1 MLELK
6 NIKKSFS
13 GRKILDGISLK
24 VTDGEIMCIVGQSGG
39 GKTTLLRCISGLE
52 RIDEGEMILDGRKFD
67 PMSSKEALIGVVF
80 QEYNLF
86 PHLSVL
92 ENVTL
97 APKIALKKDPQAVE
111 KEARQLLKKLALEG
125 KENLYPY
132 QLSGGQKQRV
142 AAARAIVTHPALI
155 LADEPTGNLDSNS
168 TKEIMD
174 ILKGLHNEGRTVIL
188 ITHDND
194 IAAQAK
200 RVIKIKDGKVESD
213 SGQIVPVE
221 ELQTAGA

>member
-52 RIDEGEMILDGRKFD
+52 RIDEGEMMLDGRKFD

-97 APKIALKKDPQAVE
+97 SPKIALKKDPQAVE
-111 KEARQLLKKLALEG
+111 KEARQLLKKLSLEG

-142 AAARAIVTHPALI
+142 SIARALAMHPKI
-155 LADEPTGNLDSNS
+155 LCYDEPTSALDPGLRDKVRDIILSLKDES
-168 TKEIMD
+168 MTQIVVTHDLKFAREIADD
-174 ILKGLHNEGRTVIL
+174 ILKVR
-188 ITHDND
+188 
-194 IAAQAK
+194 
-200 RVIKIKDGKVESD
+200 
-213 SGQIVPVE
+213 PVS
-221 ELQTAGA
+221 

>member
-6 NIKKSFS
+6 NIEKSFS

-52 RIDEGEMILDGRKFD
+52 RIDEGEMMLDGRKFD

-97 APKIALKKDPQAVE
+97 APEIALKEDPQAVE

-142 AAARAIVTHPALI
+142 SIARALAMHPKI
-155 LADEPTGNLDSNS
+155 LCYDEPTSALDPGLRDKVRDIILSLKNES
-168 TKEIMD
+168 MTQIVVTHDLNFAREIADD
-174 ILKGLHNEGRTVIL
+174 ILKVRP
-188 ITHDND
+188 
-194 IAAQAK
+194 
-200 RVIKIKDGKVESD
+200 
-213 SGQIVPVE
+213 VP
-221 ELQTAGA
+221 

>member
-52 RIDEGEMILDGRKFD
+52 RIDEGEMMLDGRKFD

-97 APKIALKKDPQAVE
+97 APEIALKKDPQAVE
-111 KEARQLLKKLALEG
+111 KEARQLLKKLSLEG

-142 AAARAIVTHPALI
+142 SIARALAMHPKI
-155 LADEPTGNLDSNS
+155 LCYDEPTSALDPGLRDKVRDIILSLKNES
-168 TKEIMD
+168 MTQIVVTHDLKFAREIADD
-174 ILKGLHNEGRTVIL
+174 ILKVR
-188 ITHDND
+188 
-194 IAAQAK
+194 
-200 RVIKIKDGKVESD
+200 
-213 SGQIVPVE
+213 PVS
-221 ELQTAGA
+221 

>member
-6 NIKKSFS
+6 NIEKSFS

-52 RIDEGEMILDGRKFD
+52 RIDEGEMMLDGRKFD

-97 APKIALKKDPQAVE
+97 APEIALKKDPQAVE
-111 KEARQLLKKLALEG
+111 KEARQLLKKLSLEG

-142 AAARAIVTHPALI
+142 SIARALAMHPKI
-155 LADEPTGNLDSNS
+155 LCYDEPTAALDPGLRDKVRDIILSLKNES
-168 TKEIMD
+168 MTQIVVTHDLKIAREIADD
-174 ILKGLHNEGRTVIL
+174 ILKVR
-188 ITHDND
+188 
-194 IAAQAK
+194 
-200 RVIKIKDGKVESD
+200 
-213 SGQIVPVE
+213 PVS
-221 ELQTAGA
+221 

>member
-24 VTDGEIMCIVGQSGG
+24 VTYGEIMCIVGQSGG

-52 RIDEGEMILDGRKFD
+52 RIDEGEMMLDGKRFD

-142 AAARAIVTHPALI
+142 SIARALAMHPKI
-155 LADEPTGNLDSNS
+155 LCYDEPTSALDPGLRDKVRDIILSLKNES
-168 TKEIMD
+168 MTQIVVTHDLNFAREIADD
-174 ILKGLHNEGRTVIL
+174 ILKVR
-188 ITHDND
+188 
-194 IAAQAK
+194 
-200 RVIKIKDGKVESD
+200 
-213 SGQIVPVE
+213 PVS
-221 ELQTAGA
+221 

>member
-6 NIKKSFS
+6 KIEKSFS

-52 RIDEGEMILDGRKFD
+52 RIDEGEMMLDGRKFD

-142 AAARAIVTHPALI
+142 SIARALAMHPKI
-155 LADEPTGNLDSNS
+155 LCYDEPTSALDPGLRDKVRDIILSLKDES
-168 TKEIMD
+168 MTQIVVTHDLKFAREIADD
-174 ILKGLHNEGRTVIL
+174 ILKVRPI
-188 ITHDND
+188 
-194 IAAQAK
+194 
-200 RVIKIKDGKVESD
+200 S
-213 SGQIVPVE
+213 
-221 ELQTAGA
+221 

>member
-111 KEARQLLKKLALEG
+111 KEARQLLKKLSLEG

-142 AAARAIVTHPALI
+142 SIARALAMHPKI
-155 LADEPTGNLDSNS
+155 LCYDEPTSALDPGLRDKVRDIILSLKNES
-168 TKEIMD
+168 MTQIVVTHDLKFAREIADD
-174 ILKGLHNEGRTVIL
+174 ILKVR
-188 ITHDND
+188 
-194 IAAQAK
+194 
-200 RVIKIKDGKVESD
+200 
-213 SGQIVPVE
+213 PVS
-221 ELQTAGA
+221 

>member
-6 NIKKSFS
+6 NIERSFS

-52 RIDEGEMILDGRKFD
+52 RIDEGEMMLDGRKFD

-97 APKIALKKDPQAVE
+97 APEIALKKDPQAVE
-111 KEARQLLKKLALEG
+111 KEARQLLKKLSLEG

-142 AAARAIVTHPALI
+142 SIARALAMHPKI
-155 LADEPTGNLDSNS
+155 LCYDEPTSALDPGLRDKVRDIILSLKNES
-168 TKEIMD
+168 MTQIVVTHDLKFAREIADD
-174 ILKGLHNEGRTVIL
+174 ILKVR
-188 ITHDND
+188 
-194 IAAQAK
+194 
-200 RVIKIKDGKVESD
+200 
-213 SGQIVPVE
+213 PVS
-221 ELQTAGA
+221 

>member
-6 NIKKSFS
+6 NIEKSFS

-142 AAARAIVTHPALI
+142 SIARALAMHPKI
-155 LADEPTGNLDSNS
+155 LCYDEPTSALDPGLRDKVRDIILSLKNES
-168 TKEIMD
+168 MTQIVVTHDLNFAREIADD
-174 ILKGLHNEGRTVIL
+174 ILKVR
-188 ITHDND
+188 
-194 IAAQAK
+194 
-200 RVIKIKDGKVESD
+200 
-213 SGQIVPVE
+213 PVS
-221 ELQTAGA
+221 

>member
-52 RIDEGEMILDGRKFD
+52 RIDEGEMMLDGKKFD

-111 KEARQLLKKLALEG
+111 KEARQLLKKLSLEG

-142 AAARAIVTHPALI
+142 SIARALAMHPKI
-155 LADEPTGNLDSNS
+155 LCYDEPTSALDPGLRDKVRDIILSLKNES
-168 TKEIMD
+168 MTQIVVTHDLKFAREIADD
-174 ILKGLHNEGRTVIL
+174 ILKVR
-188 ITHDND
+188 
-194 IAAQAK
+194 
-200 RVIKIKDGKVESD
+200 
-213 SGQIVPVE
+213 PVS
-221 ELQTAGA
+221 

>member
-52 RIDEGEMILDGRKFD
+52 RIDEGEMMLDGKKFD
-67 PMSSKEALIGVVF
+67 PMSSKEAIIGVVF

-111 KEARQLLKKLALEG
+111 KEARQLLKKLSLEG

-142 AAARAIVTHPALI
+142 SIARALAMHPKI
-155 LADEPTGNLDSNS
+155 LCYDEPTSALDPGLRDKVRDIILSLKNES
-168 TKEIMD
+168 MTQIVVTHDLKFAREIADD
-174 ILKGLHNEGRTVIL
+174 ILKVR
-188 ITHDND
+188 
-194 IAAQAK
+194 
-200 RVIKIKDGKVESD
+200 
-213 SGQIVPVE
+213 PVS
-221 ELQTAGA
+221 

>member
-52 RIDEGEMILDGRKFD
+52 RIDEGEMMLDGKRFD

-142 AAARAIVTHPALI
+142 SIARALAMHPKILCYDKPTSALDPGLRDKVRDIILSLKNESMTQIVVTHDLNFAREI
-155 LADEPTGNLDSNS
+155 AD
-168 TKEIMD
+168 D
-174 ILKGLHNEGRTVIL
+174 ILKVR
-188 ITHDND
+188 
-194 IAAQAK
+194 
-200 RVIKIKDGKVESD
+200 
-213 SGQIVPVE
+213 PVS
-221 ELQTAGA
+221 

>member
-6 NIKKSFS
+6 NIEKSFS

-52 RIDEGEMILDGRKFD
+52 RIDEGEMMLDGRKFD

-97 APKIALKKDPQAVE
+97 APEIALKKDPQAVE
-111 KEARQLLKKLALEG
+111 KEARQLLKKLSLEG

-142 AAARAIVTHPALI
+142 SIARALAMHPKI
-155 LADEPTGNLDSNS
+155 LCYDEPTSALDPGLRDKVRDIILSLKNES
-168 TKEIMD
+168 MTQIVVTHDLKFAREIADD
-174 ILKGLHNEGRTVIL
+174 ILKIR
-188 ITHDND
+188 
-194 IAAQAK
+194 
-200 RVIKIKDGKVESD
+200 
-213 SGQIVPVE
+213 PVS
-221 ELQTAGA
+221 

>member
-24 VTDGEIMCIVGQSGG
+24 VTDGEIMCIVGHSGG

-142 AAARAIVTHPALI
+142 SIARALAMHPKI
-155 LADEPTGNLDSNS
+155 LCYDEPTSALDPGLRDKVRDIILSLKDES
-168 TKEIMD
+168 MTQIVVTHDLKFAREIADD
-174 ILKGLHNEGRTVIL
+174 ILKVR
-188 ITHDND
+188 
-194 IAAQAK
+194 
-200 RVIKIKDGKVESD
+200 
-213 SGQIVPVE
+213 PVS
-221 ELQTAGA
+221 

>member
-52 RIDEGEMILDGRKFD
+52 RIDEGKMILDGRKFD

-111 KEARQLLKKLALEG
+111 KEARQLLKKLALEN

-142 AAARAIVTHPALI
+142 SIARALAMHPKI
-155 LADEPTGNLDSNS
+155 LCYDEPTSALDPGLRDKVRDIILSLKNES
-168 TKEIMD
+168 MTQIVVTHDLKFAREIADD
-174 ILKGLHNEGRTVIL
+174 ILKVR
-188 ITHDND
+188 
-194 IAAQAK
+194 
-200 RVIKIKDGKVESD
+200 
-213 SGQIVPVE
+213 PVS
-221 ELQTAGA
+221 

>member
-52 RIDEGEMILDGRKFD
+52 HIDEGGMILDGRKFD

-142 AAARAIVTHPALI
+142 SIARALAMHPKI
-155 LADEPTGNLDSNS
+155 LCYDEPTSALDPGLRDKVRDIILSLKDES
-168 TKEIMD
+168 MTQIVVTHDLKFAREIADD
-174 ILKGLHNEGRTVIL
+174 ILKVR
-188 ITHDND
+188 
-194 IAAQAK
+194 
-200 RVIKIKDGKVESD
+200 
-213 SGQIVPVE
+213 PVS
-221 ELQTAGA
+221 

>member
-13 GRKILDGISLK
+13 GRKILDVISLK

-142 AAARAIVTHPALI
+142 SIARALAMHPKI
-155 LADEPTGNLDSNS
+155 LCYDEPTSALDPGLRDKVRDIILSLKNES
-168 TKEIMD
+168 MTQIVVTHDLNFAREIADD
-174 ILKGLHNEGRTVIL
+174 ILKVR
-188 ITHDND
+188 
-194 IAAQAK
+194 
-200 RVIKIKDGKVESD
+200 
-213 SGQIVPVE
+213 PVS
-221 ELQTAGA
+221 

>member
-6 NIKKSFS
+6 NIEKSFS

-52 RIDEGEMILDGRKFD
+52 RIDEGEMMLDGRKFD

-97 APKIALKKDPQAVE
+97 APEIALKKDPQAVE
-111 KEARQLLKKLALEG
+111 KEARQLLKKLSLEG
-125 KENLYPY
+125 KAL
-132 QLSGGQKQRV
+132 
-142 AAARAIVTHPALI
+142 AMHPKI
-155 LADEPTGNLDSNS
+155 LCYDEPTSALDPGLRDKVRDIILSLKNES
-168 TKEIMD
+168 MTQIVVTHDLKFAREIADD
-174 ILKGLHNEGRTVIL
+174 ILKVR
-188 ITHDND
+188 
-194 IAAQAK
+194 
-200 RVIKIKDGKVESD
+200 
-213 SGQIVPVE
+213 PVS
-221 ELQTAGA
+221 

>member
-24 VTDGEIMCIVGQSGG
+24 VTDGEIMCFVGQSGG

-142 AAARAIVTHPALI
+142 SIARALAMHPKI
-155 LADEPTGNLDSNS
+155 LCYDEPTSALDPGLRDKVRDIILSLKNES
-168 TKEIMD
+168 MTQIVVTHDLNFAREIADD
-174 ILKGLHNEGRTVIL
+174 ILKVR
-188 ITHDND
+188 
-194 IAAQAK
+194 
-200 RVIKIKDGKVESD
+200 
-213 SGQIVPVE
+213 PVS
-221 ELQTAGA
+221 

>member
-6 NIKKSFS
+6 NIEKSFS

-52 RIDEGEMILDGRKFD
+52 RIDEGEMMLDGRKFD

-142 AAARAIVTHPALI
+142 SIARALAMHPKI
-155 LADEPTGNLDSNS
+155 LCYDEPTSALDPGLRDKVRDIILSLKNES
-168 TKEIMD
+168 MTHIVVTHDLKFAREIADD
-174 ILKGLHNEGRTVIL
+174 ILKVR
-188 ITHDND
+188 
-194 IAAQAK
+194 
-200 RVIKIKDGKVESD
+200 
-213 SGQIVPVE
+213 PVS
-221 ELQTAGA
+221 

>member
-142 AAARAIVTHPALI
+142 SIARALAMHPKI
-155 LADEPTGNLDSNS
+155 LCYDEPTSALDPGLRDKVRDIILSLKNES
-168 TKEIMD
+168 MTQIVVTHDLNFAMEIADD
-174 ILKGLHNEGRTVIL
+174 ILKVR
-188 ITHDND
+188 
-194 IAAQAK
+194 
-200 RVIKIKDGKVESD
+200 
-213 SGQIVPVE
+213 PVS
-221 ELQTAGA
+221 

>member
-13 GRKILDGISLK
+13 GRRILDGISLK

-52 RIDEGEMILDGRKFD
+52 RIDEGEMMLDGKRFD

-142 AAARAIVTHPALI
+142 SIARALAMHPKI
-155 LADEPTGNLDSNS
+155 LCYDEPTSALDPGLRDKVRDIILSLKNES
-168 TKEIMD
+168 MTQIVVTHDLNFAREIADD
-174 ILKGLHNEGRTVIL
+174 ILKVR
-188 ITHDND
+188 
-194 IAAQAK
+194 
-200 RVIKIKDGKVESD
+200 
-213 SGQIVPVE
+213 PVS
-221 ELQTAGA
+221 

>member
-6 NIKKSFS
+6 NIEKSFS

-52 RIDEGEMILDGRKFD
+52 RIDEGEMMLDGRKFD

-97 APKIALKKDPQAVE
+97 APEIALKKDPQAVE
-111 KEARQLLKKLALEG
+111 KEARQLLKKLSLEG
-125 KENLYPY
+125 KENLYPH

-142 AAARAIVTHPALI
+142 SIARALAMHPKI
-155 LADEPTGNLDSNS
+155 LCYDEPTSALDPGLRDKVRDIILSLKNES
-168 TKEIMD
+168 MTQIVVTHDLKFAREIADD
-174 ILKGLHNEGRTVIL
+174 ILKVR
-188 ITHDND
+188 
-194 IAAQAK
+194 
-200 RVIKIKDGKVESD
+200 
-213 SGQIVPVE
+213 PVS
-221 ELQTAGA
+221 

>member
-6 NIKKSFS
+6 NIEKSFS

-52 RIDEGEMILDGRKFD
+52 RIDEGEMMLDGRKFD

-97 APKIALKKDPQAVE
+97 APEIALKKDPQAVE

-142 AAARAIVTHPALI
+142 SIARALAMHPKI
-155 LADEPTGNLDSNS
+155 LCYDEPTSALDPGLRDKVRDIILSLKDES
-168 TKEIMD
+168 MTQIVVTHDLKFAREIADD
-174 ILKGLHNEGRTVIL
+174 ILKVR
-188 ITHDND
+188 
-194 IAAQAK
+194 
-200 RVIKIKDGKVESD
+200 
-213 SGQIVPVE
+213 PVS
-221 ELQTAGA
+221 

>member
-52 RIDEGEMILDGRKFD
+52 RIDEGEMMLDGRKFD

-97 APKIALKKDPQAVE
+97 APEIALKEDPQAVE

-142 AAARAIVTHPALI
+142 SIARALAMHPKI
-155 LADEPTGNLDSNS
+155 LCYDEPTSALDPGLRDKVRDIILSLKNES
-168 TKEIMD
+168 MTQIVVTHDLKFAREIADD
-174 ILKGLHNEGRTVIL
+174 ILKVR
-188 ITHDND
+188 
-194 IAAQAK
+194 
-200 RVIKIKDGKVESD
+200 
-213 SGQIVPVE
+213 PVS
-221 ELQTAGA
+221 

>member
-6 NIKKSFS
+6 NIEKSFS

-52 RIDEGEMILDGRKFD
+52 RIDEGEMMLDGRKFD

-97 APKIALKKDPQAVE
+97 APEIALKKDPQAVE

-142 AAARAIVTHPALI
+142 SIARALAMHPKI
-155 LADEPTGNLDSNS
+155 LCYDEPTSALDPGLRDKVRDIILSLKNES
-168 TKEIMD
+168 MTQIVVTHDLKFAREIADD
-174 ILKGLHNEGRTVIL
+174 ILKVR
-188 ITHDND
+188 
-194 IAAQAK
+194 
-200 RVIKIKDGKVESD
+200 
-213 SGQIVPVE
+213 PVS
-221 ELQTAGA
+221 

>member
-52 RIDEGEMILDGRKFD
+52 RIDEGEMILGGRKFD

-142 AAARAIVTHPALI
+142 SIARALAMHPKI
-155 LADEPTGNLDSNS
+155 LCYDEPTSALDPGLRDKVRDIILSLKNES
-168 TKEIMD
+168 MTQIVVTHDLNFAREIADD
-174 ILKGLHNEGRTVIL
+174 ILKVR
-188 ITHDND
+188 
-194 IAAQAK
+194 
-200 RVIKIKDGKVESD
+200 
-213 SGQIVPVE
+213 PVS
-221 ELQTAGA
+221 

>member
-6 NIKKSFS
+6 NIEKSFS

-52 RIDEGEMILDGRKFD
+52 RIDEGEMMLDGRKFD

-97 APKIALKKDPQAVE
+97 APEIALKEDPQAVE
-111 KEARQLLKKLALEG
+111 KEARQLLKKLSLEG

-142 AAARAIVTHPALI
+142 SIARALAMHPKI
-155 LADEPTGNLDSNS
+155 LCYDEPTSALDPGLRDKVRDIILSLKNES
-168 TKEIMD
+168 MTQIVVTHDLNFAREIADD
-174 ILKGLHNEGRTVIL
+174 ILKVR
-188 ITHDND
+188 
-194 IAAQAK
+194 
-200 RVIKIKDGKVESD
+200 
-213 SGQIVPVE
+213 PVS
-221 ELQTAGA
+221 

>member
-97 APKIALKKDPQAVE
+97 APEIALKKDPQAVE
-111 KEARQLLKKLALEG
+111 KEARQLLKKLSLEG

-142 AAARAIVTHPALI
+142 SIARALAMHPKI
-155 LADEPTGNLDSNS
+155 LCYDEPTSALDPGLRDKVRDIILSLKNES
-168 TKEIMD
+168 MTQIVVTHDLKFAREIADD
-174 ILKGLHNEGRTVIL
+174 ILKVR
-188 ITHDND
+188 
-194 IAAQAK
+194 
-200 RVIKIKDGKVESD
+200 
-213 SGQIVPVE
+213 PVS
-221 ELQTAGA
+221 

>member
-52 RIDEGEMILDGRKFD
+52 RIDEGEMMLDGKKFD

-97 APKIALKKDPQAVE
+97 APRIALKKDPQAVE
-111 KEARQLLKKLALEG
+111 KEARQLLKKMALEG

-142 AAARAIVTHPALI
+142 SIARALAIHPKI
-155 LADEPTGNLDSNS
+155 LCYDEPTSALDPGLRDKVRDIILSLKNES
-168 TKEIMD
+168 MTQIVVTHDLNFARGIADD
-174 ILKGLHNEGRTVIL
+174 ILKVR
-188 ITHDND
+188 
-194 IAAQAK
+194 
-200 RVIKIKDGKVESD
+200 
-213 SGQIVPVE
+213 PVS
-221 ELQTAGA
+221 

>member
-52 RIDEGEMILDGRKFD
+52 RIDEGEMMLDGKKFD

-111 KEARQLLKKLALEG
+111 KEARQLLKKLSLEG

-142 AAARAIVTHPALI
+142 SIARALAMHPKI
-155 LADEPTGNLDSNS
+155 LCYDEPTSALDPGLRDRVRDIILSLKNES
-168 TKEIMD
+168 MTQIVVTHDLKFAREIADD
-174 ILKGLHNEGRTVIL
+174 ILKVR
-188 ITHDND
+188 
-194 IAAQAK
+194 
-200 RVIKIKDGKVESD
+200 
-213 SGQIVPVE
+213 PVS
-221 ELQTAGA
+221 